1 MSPGQA
7 VYIQNQRGMGK
18 ASKMWDRSG
27 VVLENNG
34 FDKYTIKGDGSG
46 RVIDRNRKYLRS
58 FIPENSQLLDDAQ
71 VSGTPVTVQAPREQ
85 PSPID
90 ERILPVAPE
99 ATEPPDGGEMNENPT
114 PAPDATVTSD
124 PVVGLRQSG
133 RVRRGNSKY

>member
-1 MSPGQA
+1 
-7 VYIQNQRGMGK
+7 MGK
-18 ASKMWDRSG
+18 ASKMWDRSE

-34 FDKYTIKGDGSG
+34 FDKYTIKGDGSD

-99 ATEPPDGGEMNENPT
+99 ATEPPDGGEMNENFT
-114 PAPDATVTSD
+114 SAPDATVTSIRTYIK
-124 PVVGLRQSG
+124 VTNNRE
-133 RVRRGNSKY
+133 